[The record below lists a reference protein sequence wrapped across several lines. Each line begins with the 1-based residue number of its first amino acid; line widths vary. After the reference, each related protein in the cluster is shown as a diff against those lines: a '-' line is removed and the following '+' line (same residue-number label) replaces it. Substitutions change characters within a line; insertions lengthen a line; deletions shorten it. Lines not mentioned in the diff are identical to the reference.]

1 LVDVTLY
8 VTSGGMGTPIP
19 NVKVHNV
26 DELLCPGMQHDHDV
40 LKAVSGNS
48 HFHLPF
54 IELLSRHECVVIAHD
69 TRMVEYYTSLR
80 DRGGATQVMLRSN
93 DPRAPHALVP
103 ELDDQIDD
111 MRLLKNAG
119 MWEIAQRAEALILHS
134 RCAAA
139 RIEMET
145 GVTPIVLPFANQ
157 RVPDVDVNDVV
168 VRDAA
173 RSRLGF
179 EPRVIHLASFG
190 LVDSRTKMSN
200 VVVEAA
206 AWLTQWGHSVALHMV
221 GGASEADIEL
231 LTTQASSAGL
241 HSFSVTGFVP
251 DAEFRDYLLAIDIGI
266 QLRVSPLLGVSG
278 PLSDVAAFGT
288 PAVASSGLAI
298 DVDAPEY
305 VYRLPDQVSAVTVA
319 EAIEGALE
327 NPIDPNELAVARDR
341 DLSGKTPTLY
351 AERLLGVLENIVRE
365 RS

>member
-1 LVDVTLY
+1 
-8 VTSGGMGTPIP
+8 
-19 NVKVHNV
+19 
-26 DELLCPGMQHDHDV
+26 
-40 LKAVSGNS
+40 
-48 HFHLPF
+48 
-54 IELLSRHECVVIAHD
+54 
-69 TRMVEYYTSLR
+69 
-80 DRGGATQVMLRSN
+80 
-93 DPRAPHALVP
+93 
-103 ELDDQIDD
+103 
-111 MRLLKNAG
+111 
-119 MWEIAQRAEALILHS
+119 
-134 RCAAA
+134 
-139 RIEMET
+139 
-145 GVTPIVLPFANQ
+145 
-157 RVPDVDVNDVV
+157 V

-327 NPIDPNELAVARDR
+327 NPLDPNELAVARDR
-341 DLSGKTPTLY
+341 YLFGKTPTLY
-351 AERLLGVLENIVRE
+351 AERLLGVLENLVRE